1 MTEDQPRTKGVQSVD
16 RALDVLEALVVAEG
30 AVGVTD
36 VARRVGL
43 PQGTTHR
50 LLLALADRGY
60 VRREADRKYAVGLA
74 AMRLGD
80 AAYRGLGVL
89 ARDHLRS
96 LVELTGET
104 ANLAV
109 LEGSAMMYAAQSPSP
124 HTLRIFAEVGRRVP
138 VHSTAVGKA
147 TLAAMPEPEAQ
158 ALIAALDLVASTPH
172 TRADRTSL
180 LTELERVRADGFAID
195 EEEQE
200 LGVRCVAVALPTVAG
215 LRAAVSV
222 SGPAERFTVARAR
235 EVGGQMPSVLTGIL
249 GP

>member
-16 RALDVLEALVVAEG
+16 RALDVLEALVVAGG